1 MNKSVDYQNEIT
13 SKTMTDFGPLQ
24 GLNLTAVNV
33 TFAFGNELDIFFQPE
48 NVLITLYVPV
58 ILLSVVA
65 NILLIVVAVKCNY
78 TKK

>member
-1 MNKSVDYQNEIT
+1 MNLSSLNH
-13 SKTMTDFGPLQ
+13 GPVALR
-24 GLNLTAVNV
+24 GLNVSALING
-33 TFAFGNELDIFFQPE
+33 TFLMGTGLDIFFQPE
-48 NVLITLYVPV
+48 KVLITLYVPV